1 MTKKYAIMYIQI
13 GMSPIDANIGKVFLS
28 KTGKTLTYEG
38 RELQSLKGNGYKT
51 NYFNTETGVE
61 YWISNPRK
69 DGNDSL
75 YHCTIHVD
83 EDIRAEYWT
92 TVRGMP
98 ERKNQES
105 FKSRGKH
112 RVGRQDLKNKVGN
125 H

>member
-1 MTKKYAIMYIQI
+1 MYIQI